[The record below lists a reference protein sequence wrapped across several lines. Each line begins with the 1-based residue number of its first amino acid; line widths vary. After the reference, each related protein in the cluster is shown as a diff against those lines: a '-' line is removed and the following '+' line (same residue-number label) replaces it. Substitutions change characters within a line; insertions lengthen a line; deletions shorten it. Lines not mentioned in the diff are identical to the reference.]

1 MNKFVSSLL
10 ATIAYSKHNLAIW
23 TSETDLGFFKSG
35 ETCRL
40 SWEDCSYW
48 GYSYLGSE
56 AILQGGLD
64 NYWNDGSA

>member
-23 TSETDLGFFKSG
+23 KSETDKGLFSSG
-35 ETCRL
+35 TTCNT
-40 SWEDCSYW
+40 SWIDCSYY
-48 GYSYLGSE
+48 GYNYLSSE
-56 AILQGGLD
+56 AILKGGLD

>member
-23 TSETDLGFFKSG
+23 TSEADLGLFSSG
-35 ETCRL
+35 TTCAL
-40 SWEDCSYW
+40 TWTDCSYW
-48 GYSYLGSE
+48 GYSYLGAE
-56 AILQGGLD
+56 ATLEGGLD

>member
-23 TSETDLGFFKSG
+23 TSDTDLGLFSSG
-35 ETCRL
+35 TTCIT
-40 SWEDCSYW
+40 SWTDCSYW
-48 GYSYLGSE
+48 GYSYLGAE
-56 AILQGGLD
+56 ATLEGGLD